1 MKRIVVI
8 DGQGGG
14 FGRTLICAL
23 RSAGVQEEIIAVGT
37 NSAATSA
44 MLKAGPHRA
53 ATGENAVVVAC
64 RTADIIVGP
73 LGIVIADAMLG
84 EITPRMAEA
93 VASSPAQKI
102 LVPASRCSVRIVGL
116 DGRSMAEY
124 VEEAVQLAGEMLS
137 REKQES

>member
-1 MKRIVVI
+1 MKVLVI

-14 FGRTLICAL
+14 MGARLIQQLKAHFPEQ
-23 RSAGVQEEIIAVGT
+23 AVTAVGT
-37 NSAATSA
+37 NALATSA
-44 MLKAGPHRA
+44 MLKAGADNA
-53 ATGENAVVVAC
+53 ATGENPVVFSAA
-64 RTADIIVGP
+64 RAQLILGP
-73 LGIVIADAMLG
+73 VGIVLPNAMLG

-124 VEEAVQLAGEMLS
+124 VEEAVGLAGEFLS
-137 REKQES
+137 REKIES

>member
-1 MKRIVVI
+1 MKVLVI

-14 FGRTLICAL
+14 MGARLIQQLKARL
-23 RSAGVQEEIIAVGT
+23 PQQTVTAVGT
-37 NSAATSA
+37 NALATSA
-44 MLKAGPHRA
+44 MLKAGADNA
-53 ATGENAVVVAC
+53 ATGENPVVFGAA
-64 RTADIIVGP
+64 RAQLILGP
-73 LGIVIADAMLG
+73 VGIVLPNAMLG

-124 VEEAVQLAGEMLS
+124 VEEAVQLAWEMLS

>member
-1 MKRIVVI
+1 MKVLVI

-14 FGRTLICAL
+14 MGARLIQQLKARL
-23 RSAGVQEEIIAVGT
+23 PQQTVTAVGT
-37 NSAATSA
+37 NALATSA
-44 MLKAGPHRA
+44 MLKAGADNA
-53 ATGENAVVVAC
+53 ATGENPVVFGAA
-64 RTADIIVGP
+64 RAQLILGP
-73 LGIVIADAMLG
+73 VGIVLPNAMLG